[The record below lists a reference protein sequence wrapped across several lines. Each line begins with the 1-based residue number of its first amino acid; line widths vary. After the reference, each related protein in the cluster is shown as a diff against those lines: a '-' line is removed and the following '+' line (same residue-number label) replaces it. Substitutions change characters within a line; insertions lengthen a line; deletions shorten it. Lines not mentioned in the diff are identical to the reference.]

1 MHIRKG
7 YKFRLKLK
15 ADDAHKLRQFAGCC
29 RLVWN
34 KALAIQDGLFR
45 DEKAKLLTRTEL
57 INKLPDWKLEHPFL
71 ADAHSQ
77 VLQQT
82 LKDLDLAYRAFFRR
96 LKKIR
101 AGDYS
106 EGNDPGYPRF
116 KKKYLHDSFR
126 FPQGFTFQDRH
137 VFLPKLGWFRFY
149 KSREIQGVPKN
160 VTVTR
165 DGPHWYISVQVEQDI
180 PDSDPAREPSAGM
193 DLGVSRLFTL
203 SDGSFT
209 EPLDAFRNLEDKL
222 AREQRKLSRKVRFSA
237 NWRKQKARVNR
248 VHRKIRDRRRDFL
261 HKTSTALARSYSVLF
276 AEDLN
281 VRGMSASAR
290 GTVDSPGKNVR
301 AKAGLNKAVLD
312 QGWSELLRQ
321 LDYKL
326 SRRGGELVRVSPRDT
341 SRACSRCGNV
351 SENNRKSQ
359 SRFECTACG
368 LVMHADENAAVNIA
382 TLGQRGC
389 NACGDEPG
397 THSAVSA
404 GSSMKQEPPGNGD
417 RVPASA

>member
-15 ADDAHKLRQFAGCC
+15 TDDAHKLRQFAGCC
-29 RLVWN
+29 RFVWN
-34 KALAIQDGLFR
+34 RALAVQDELFR
-45 DEKAKLLTRTEL
+45 DGKAKLLTRTEL

-126 FPQGFTFQDRH
+126 FPQGFKIRDRH
-137 VFLPKLGWFRFY
+137 IFLPKLGWFRFY

-165 DGPHWYISVQVEQDI
+165 DGPHWYLSVQAEQEI
-180 PDSDPAREPSAGM
+180 PDPVPAREPSAGM

-203 SDGSFT
+203 SDGSFM

-222 AREQRKLSRKVRFSA
+222 AREQRKLSRKVRFSS

-248 VHRKIRDRRRDFL
+248 VHRKIRDSRRDFL
-261 HKTSTALARSYSVLF
+261 HKTSTALARSYAVLY
-276 AEDLN
+276 AEDLS
-281 VRGMSASAR
+281 VRAMSASAK
-290 GTVDSPGKNVR
+290 GTVDNPGHNVR

-326 SRRGGELVRVSPRDT
+326 FRRGGELVRVSPRDT

-368 LVMHADENAAVNIA
+368 LVMHADENAAINIA
-382 TLGQRGC
+382 TLGQRGR
-389 NACGDEPG
+389 NACGDERLL
-397 THSAVSA
+397 
-404 GSSMKQEPPGNGD
+404 SSMKQEPPGNGD
-417 RVPASA
+417 RVPAPA

>member
-1 MHIRKG
+1 MQIRKG

-15 ADDAHKLRQFAGCC
+15 ADDARKLRQFAGCC
-29 RLVWN
+29 RFVWN
-34 KALAIQDGLFR
+34 RALAAQDELFR
-45 DEKAKLLTRTEL
+45 DENAKLLTRTEL
-57 INKLPDWKLEHPFL
+57 INKLPDWKREHPFL
-71 ADAHSQ
+71 ADAQ
-77 VLQQT
+77 AQILQQT

-106 EGNDPGYPRF
+106 EGSDPGYPRF

-126 FPQGFTFQDRH
+126 FPQGFKFQGRH

-165 DGPHWYISVQVEQDI
+165 DGPHWYISVQVKQEI
-180 PDSDPAREPSAGM
+180 PDPAPAREPSAGM
-193 DLGVSRLFTL
+193 DLGVSRFLTL
-203 SDGSFT
+203 SDGSYT

-248 VHRKIRDRRRDFL
+248 VYRKIRDSRRDFL
-261 HKTSTALARSYSVLF
+261 HKTSTALARSYSVLY
-276 AEDLN
+276 AEALN
-281 VRGMSASAR
+281 VQGMSASAK
-290 GTVDSPGKNVR
+290 GTAESPGKNVR

-321 LDYKL
+321 LEYKL

-341 SRACSRCGNV
+341 SRACSRCGYV

-368 LVMHADENAAVNIA
+368 LMMHADENAAVNIA
-382 TLGQRGC
+382 TLGQRGW
-389 NACGDEPG
+389 NACGDERLL
-397 THSAVSA
+397 
-404 GSSMKQEPPGNGD
+404 SSMKQEPPGNGD
-417 RVPASA
+417 RVPAPA